1 MQTLVV
7 LLLFVASCSHLFFV
21 HASPGGSSFGGVYEM
36 KKSNS
41 SSSSEYAFVF
51 EDDSVVE
58 QFRNG
63 LNDYMLI
70 NQILKRDFREGKG
83 KPISGSFIE
92 VTVKHVATLVVYN
105 TPNCRAILVWLSG
118 R

>member
-41 SSSSEYAFVF
+41 SSSEYAFVF

-70 NQILKRDFREGKG
+70 NQILKRDFWEG
-83 KPISGSFIE
+83 
-92 VTVKHVATLVVYN
+92 N
-105 TPNCRAILVWLSG
+105 THFRIFY
-118 R
+118 